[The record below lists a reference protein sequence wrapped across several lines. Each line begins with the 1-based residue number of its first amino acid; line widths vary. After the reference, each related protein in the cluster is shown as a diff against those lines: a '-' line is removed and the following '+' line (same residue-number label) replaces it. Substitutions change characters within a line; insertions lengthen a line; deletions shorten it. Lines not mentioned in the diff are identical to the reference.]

1 MYDVFEN
8 ILKPFCEAN
17 DYELRE
23 YSGRNFA
30 NDCLAIVIPNGT
42 SYLIE
47 FVSKVWENIYSENL
61 DPETDLPIAVEW
73 FSDFF
78 SNIETDSMG
87 RDDQVIYNRE
97 YKWTEYNTNDC
108 SDDEIHFEETED

>member
-17 DYELRE
+17 DYELRK

-30 NDCLAIVIPNGT
+30 KDCLAIVIPNST
-42 SYLIE
+42 RYLIK
-47 FVSKVWENIYSENL
+47 FVSEVWEQIYSENL
-61 DPETDLPIAVEW
+61 DSETDLPITVEW

-97 YKWTEYNTNDC
+97 YKWSEFQKEDC
-108 SDDEIHFEETED
+108 SDDEENFED